1 MVPNLVLAI
10 ECVAR
15 ITDKY
20 VISAILYDINDA
32 GARAHF
38 TLSIIGWV
46 KLFVSARETQDM
58 KESSLLQVLMEI
70 YLLIIIQ

>member
-1 MVPNLVLAI
+1 M
-10 ECVAR
+10 
-15 ITDKY
+15 
-20 VISAILYDINDA
+20 ISMT

-58 KESSLLQVLMEI
+58 KESSLLQVLMDI